1 MSRACAAAALTSVT
15 MLAAGCSG
23 SGPAAAPGRP
33 AAPPPASSAAA
44 AAVTA
49 GTPGPLEAL
58 GDRYL
63 AIAVPAN
70 HRLDDE
76 VNGFTAHQRT
86 DLAAAEADLR
96 AQAATERWFDRRL
109 AAIPFPPAV
118 AAMAR
123 ALICVNQIRAALTGQ
138 QARSASLAALWS
150 RAGQHRAADAGVE
163 FGVRLIRQALSLPP
177 PSSS

>member
-1 MSRACAAAALTSVT
+1 MSGACAAAALTSVT
-15 MLAAGCSG
+15 VLAAGCSG
-23 SGPAAAPGRP
+23 SGQAAAPGRA
-33 AAPPPASSAAA
+33 AAPPPAASAAT
-44 AAVTA
+44 AAVTG
-49 GTPGPLEAL
+49 GTPGSLEAL

-76 VNGFTAHQRT
+76 VNGFAAHQRT

-96 AQAATERWFDRRL
+96 AQAATERWFDQRL
-109 AAIPFPPAV
+109 AAIPFPPAI

-123 ALICVNQIRAALTGQ
+123 ALVGVNQLRAALTRQ
-138 QARSASLAALWS
+138 EARSASLAALRSWAS
-150 RAGQHRAADAGVE
+150 QHRAADADVE
-163 FGVRLIRQALSLPP
+163 FGVRLIRQALGLPP